1 LNRRTVSTS
10 SRNSV
15 TSAVLLVLNLRRMI
29 RRQARH
35 WARTPFSVRGVGA
48 RNWAVAVVARAL
60 FIVPLTATVTK
71 KLNLSG
77 SVLETQ
83 TARTAALGKC

>member
-1 LNRRTVSTS
+1 LNRRAISTS

-48 RNWAVAVVARAL
+48 RNWAITVVARAL
-60 FIVPLTATVTK
+60 FIVPLAATITK
-71 KLNLSG
+71 IFNLSG
-77 SVLETQ
+77 MVLEAQ
-83 TARTAALGKC
+83 TARAAAFGKC

>member
-1 LNRRTVSTS
+1 LNRRTISTS

-35 WARTPFSVRGVGA
+35 GARTPFSVRGVGA
-48 RNWAVAVVARAL
+48 RNWALTVVTRAL
-60 FIVPLTATVTK
+60 FIVPLTATITK
-71 KLNLSG
+71 ILNVSG
-77 SVLETQ
+77 SVLEAQ
-83 TARTAALGKC
+83 TATAAAFGKC